1 MSGRIVHPNAEE
13 VVDTTFSDAYA
24 PLGGDTIGVSI
35 DVTAVSSGTLNVE
48 VEWSPDGD
56 SDNFGAADSSAD
68 TFTEFTTAITL
79 SKQFTVKAPF
89 YRLKYAVAIDAV
101 SFTAAVYG

>member
-1 MSGRIVHPNAEE
+1 MSGRIVHPNAQEA
-13 VVDTTFSDAYA
+13 VAITFSDSYA

-48 VEWSPDGD
+48 VQWSPDGT
-56 SDNFGAADSSAD
+56 NFGAADSSAD
-68 TFTEFTTAITL
+68 SITEFTTAIVL

-89 YRLKYAVAIDAV
+89 YRLKYDVAVDALT
-101 SFTAAVYG
+101 FTAAVYG